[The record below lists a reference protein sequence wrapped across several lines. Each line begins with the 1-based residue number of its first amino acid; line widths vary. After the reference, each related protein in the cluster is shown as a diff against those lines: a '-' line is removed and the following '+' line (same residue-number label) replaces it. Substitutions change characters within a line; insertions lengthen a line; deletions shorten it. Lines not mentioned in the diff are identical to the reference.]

1 MEEVELPEAA
11 KQRRLLMQQWIEVGV
26 YLASRP
32 FRRLSFSLL
41 PSCEVLGVG

>member
-26 YLASRP
+26 YLAFGKSTV
-32 FRRLSFSLL
+32 SKALL